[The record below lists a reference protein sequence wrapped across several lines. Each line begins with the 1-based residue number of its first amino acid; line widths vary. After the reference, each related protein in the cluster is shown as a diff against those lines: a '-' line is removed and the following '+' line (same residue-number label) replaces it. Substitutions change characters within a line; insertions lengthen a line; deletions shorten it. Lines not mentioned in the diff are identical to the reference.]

1 LPGRRVLAGCQS
13 PQQLPLQLPPP
24 GQVKDVQTSHVR
36 PSQLEPH
43 AFPSMSFGSD
53 EQKFEPRLP
62 QQNVLTVAQK
72 KPVPQPEQS
81 ESLLHVMPPA
91 PQLDPPLLLPPL
103 ELLLELPPLEL
114 LLLEL
119 LLLELLPLELLLL
132 VQLPPEVP
140 PEVSPEVS
148 SGVL

>member
-1 LPGRRVLAGCQS
+1 
-13 PQQLPLQLPPP
+13 
-24 GQVKDVQTSHVR
+24 
-36 PSQLEPH
+36 
-43 AFPSMSFGSD
+43 MSFGSD

-91 PQLDPPLLLPPL
+91 PQLDPPPPL